1 MVPPDSRH
9 VGQLKVLV
17 TRSFNCETWESKV
30 VSSVFGF
37 RWRLKRCQQKKCL
50 NRKHL
55 FCVRSVTFKQL
66 FFFSTYAP
74 SYNSTKKNKLFRD
87 SRLSFRYKKT
97 NPWPVTYVW
106 RSSSTVVSI
115 FWDLVGGKLW
125 LRLLDCTSDE
135 CSKFF
140 SSEKKKK
147 KNEKATLWISSRRHI
162 CYYFSVY
169 LCVCVRDRMIII
181 IKDMNKQPF
190 YPGSQGK
197 KKYHTITPKTE
208 KENI

>member
-140 SSEKKKK
+140 SSEKKKTK
-147 KNEKATLWISSRRHI
+147 KLPYGYLLDGIYVIISPFI
-162 CYYFSVY
+162 
-169 LCVCVRDRMIII
+169 CVCVCV
-181 IKDMNKQPF
+181 
-190 YPGSQGK
+190 
-197 KKYHTITPKTE
+197 TE
-208 KENI
+208 WS